1 MLVSQE
7 NVDNG
12 NIVIEVPELY
22 LDVNAYY
29 VVIEMYSN
37 GLSNDILIN
46 DDTSVAQPWFASLVF
61 YPNDQTWYSNPN
73 AASIKIGLNENIN
86 LTENNLNGIHFF
98 PNPANNFIEISSD
111 KLLDDDCLVSIYN
124 MLGEVILQQK
134 YDNFDKKQ
142 TIDINHL
149 VTGLYVISYKIKL
162 KTQQK
167 LIIE

>member
-1 MLVSQE
+1 M
-7 NVDNG
+7 
-12 NIVIEVPELY
+12 PELY
-22 LDVNAYY
+22 LDPNAYY
-29 VVIEMYSN
+29 IVIEMYSN

-73 AASIKIGLNENIN
+73 AASIKIGLNESIN
-86 LTENNLNGIHFF
+86 LTENNLNGINFF

-111 KLLDDDCLVSIYN
+111 KLLDNDCLVSIYN

-142 TIDINHL
+142 IIDINHL
-149 VTGLYVISYKIKL
+149 VTGSYVIELQNKEL